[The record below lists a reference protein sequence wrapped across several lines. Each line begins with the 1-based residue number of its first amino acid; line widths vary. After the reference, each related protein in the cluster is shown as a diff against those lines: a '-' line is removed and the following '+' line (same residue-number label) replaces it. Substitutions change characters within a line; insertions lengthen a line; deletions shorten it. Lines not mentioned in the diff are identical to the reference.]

1 MQKSI
6 FTLFLFFFSANLL
19 LAQDYP
25 PDPKP
30 GMCYIRC
37 KKELVEKKVKH
48 VVVPEYKEYKV
59 VGAVYE
65 TVTEEVVIT
74 PASKRYEYVPAVYRE
89 VMDTVLVE
97 DPIRKITIVPV
108 KTITSPKILPVPNLG
123 TRGFEEHTP
132 FQTQTLKSG
141 SPTSAP
147 KNKYLFL
154 TLAIPGKPQK
164 TWGALANAISI
175 PNRSSPWDF

>member
-6 FTLFLFFFSANLL
+6 FTLFLFFFFANLL

-48 VVVPEYKEYKV
+48 VVVPEYKE
-59 VGAVYE
+59 
-65 TVTEEVVIT
+65 
-74 PASKRYEYVPAVYRE
+74 S
-89 VMDTVLVE
+89 
-97 DPIRKITIVPV
+97 
-108 KTITSPKILPVPNLG
+108 S
-123 TRGFEEHTP
+123 
-132 FQTQTLKSG
+132 
-141 SPTSAP
+141 
-147 KNKYLFL
+147 